1 MCRASLI
8 PKQEDRQAEERRER
22 EERWDR
28 LDREAIETANRYR
41 TGERPV
47 NISWSVDR
55 NPDPVR
61 RHFDEEGNLRRQ
73 EESIRDGEEDEVGF

>member
-8 PKQEDRQAEERRER
+8 PKPEDRQAEERRER
-22 EERWDR
+22 
-28 LDREAIETANRYR
+28 LDREAREIANNRYR

-47 NISWSVDR
+47 NISWAVDR

-61 RHFDEEGNLRRQ
+61 RLFSEEDYMRGR
-73 EESIRDGEEDEVGF
+73 EEFIRDREEEEVGF